1 MGTTRPAEVRGAAL
15 GLILALLLVASC
27 NDSAPE
33 PSAARERPG
42 AAAPPTPQQAG
53 SEPVPPTESVKPG
66 RALPTDL
73 DWNDSAIEWLRYDAG
88 LERAKAEGKPILAV
102 VYADWCHHCK
112 QYGSN
117 FYEPEILEKAED
129 YVMVRVN
136 QDREPATSAL
146 LAPDGDYLP
155 RTLVLSS
162 SGELRD
168 IAAAPSRFRYFYD
181 YRKPALLRS
190 ALERGLEK
198 N

>member
-1 MGTTRPAEVRGAAL
+1 MGLVL
-15 GLILALLLVASC
+15 SLLLVASC
-27 NDSAPE
+27 NESAPE
-33 PSAARERPG
+33 PSAARERPT
-42 AAAPPTPQQAG
+42 AADAGPAPTEQTPQVA
-53 SEPVPPTESVKPG
+53 EPAQPAAQVTTA

-155 RTLVLSS
+155 RTLVLSA

-190 ALERGLEK
+190 ALERGLE
-198 N
+198 